1 MRLAFIC
8 SKLPEINFYQKIH
21 LITKNIYDFNR
32 IMMISHKQ
40 QISLSKIEE
49 EYEGDFLKDDDQM
62 FKLKQIINELDDL
75 DRSLLIMYAD
85 EGSMAKAG
93 KKFNVSA
100 ATIYSNIKR
109 IRNIIKEKL

>member
-1 MRLAFIC
+1 MTF
-8 SKLPEINFYQKIH
+8 QKQH
-21 LITKNIYDFNR
+21 
-32 IMMISHKQ
+32 
-40 QISLSKIEE
+40 ISLQKIEE

-75 DRSLLIMYAD
+75 DKALIIVYAD

-100 ATIYSNIKR
+100 ATIYTNIKR
-109 IRNIIKEKL
+109 IRQVIKEKL

>member
-1 MRLAFIC
+1 MNW
-8 SKLPEINFYQKIH
+8 KKEH
-21 LITKNIYDFNR
+21 
-32 IMMISHKQ
+32 
-40 QISLSKIEE
+40 ISLQKIEE
-49 EYEGDFLKDDDQM
+49 EYEGDFLKDDDRI
-62 FKLKQIINELDDL
+62 FRIKEIINELDDL
-75 DRSLLIMYAD
+75 DKALLIMYAD

>member
-1 MRLAFIC
+1 MTF
-8 SKLPEINFYQKIH
+8 QKQH
-21 LITKNIYDFNR
+21 T
-32 IMMISHKQ
+32 
-40 QISLSKIEE
+40 SLSKIID
-49 EYEGDFLKDDDQM
+49 EYNSDIFVDDDKM
-62 FKLKQIINELDDL
+62 YELKQIINELDDL
-75 DRSLLIMYAD
+75 DKALLIIYAD